1 MDTEESTGA
10 NLKGRN
16 QTLPT
21 PKAENKTKKPKKQVD
36 VAISAAQKTKVLY
49 LATVATAQSLQVQI
63 RSNESWH
70 WANNEAMTGR
80 INTKLKEVLQANDEV
95 SSAFFATDIKGFRK
109 QFVDLEKIYPRLVA
123 IPESLN
129 LKVQELQTEI
139 RRLNAMHVAQSAC

>member
-1 MDTEESTGA
+1 MDTKESTGA
-10 NLKGRN
+10 NRKGRK

-21 PKAENKTKKPKKQVD
+21 PKAENKTKKPKTQVD

-49 LATVATAQSLQVQI
+49 LATVATAQSLQVHI

-80 INTKLKEVLQANDEV
+80 INTKLKEVLHANDEV
-95 SSAFFATDIKGFRK
+95 SSAFCATDINRFRK
-109 QFVDLEKIYPRLVA
+109 RFVDLEKIYPRLVA